1 MWVFYTIIYAVI
13 IGIFSV
19 FRKKAVENTNI
30 FFSLALSSTFG
41 FLLICWNYSEAV
53 ALNWQYILLILL
65 KSFIVA
71 FAWYF
76 EVLSFKKYYLS
87 SLQPLSAIEVVLSF
101 FVSMFVF
108 SEAVAWWQFI
118 GVFVVVLGLFLLNK
132 NDVKDDQKN
141 NISKKY
147 RYQCIMYF
155 VLACIFYASS
165 SLVDR
170 YVMFTATSNQ
180 NQYWFMLFVSGF
192 LWLFLLIECL
202 AKKKVLVHKNDF
214 NNTFIYLIGVMLII
228 ADQFYFK
235 ALADPSS
242 LLSVISII
250 RQLSTV
256 VAVIFGAFYFKE
268 PNLKNKLVYLAIIMC
283 GIIIILI

>member
-1 MWVFYTIIYAVI
+1 
-13 IGIFSV
+13 
-19 FRKKAVENTNI
+19 
-30 FFSLALSSTFG
+30 
-41 FLLICWNYSEAV
+41 
-53 ALNWQYILLILL
+53 
-65 KSFIVA
+65 
-71 FAWYF
+71 
-76 EVLSFKKYYLS
+76 
-87 SLQPLSAIEVVLSF
+87 
-101 FVSMFVF
+101 
-108 SEAVAWWQFI
+108 
-118 GVFVVVLGLFLLNK
+118 
-132 NDVKDDQKN
+132 
-141 NISKKY
+141 
-147 RYQCIMYF
+147 
-155 VLACIFYASS
+155 
-165 SLVDR
+165 
-170 YVMFTATSNQ
+170 
-180 NQYWFMLFVSGF
+180 MLFVSGF

-214 NNTFIYLIGVMLII
+214 NNPFISLIGVMLII

>member
-19 FRKKAVENTNI
+19 FRKKAVENANI

-41 FLLICWNYSEAV
+41 FLLVCRNYSEAV
-53 ALNWQYILLILL
+53 ALDWQYILLILL

-141 NISKKY
+141 NISKK
-147 RYQCIMYF
+147 ISLSMHN
-155 VLACIFYASS
+155 VLRACLY
-165 SLVDR
+165 
-170 YVMFTATSNQ
+170 
-180 NQYWFMLFVSGF
+180 
-192 LWLFLLIECL
+192 LLC
-202 AKKKVLVHKNDF
+202 K
-214 NNTFIYLIGVMLII
+214 FI
-228 ADQFYFK
+228 
-235 ALADPSS
+235 S
-242 LLSVISII
+242 
-250 RQLSTV
+250 
-256 VAVIFGAFYFKE
+256 
-268 PNLKNKLVYLAIIMC
+268 C
-283 GIIIILI
+283 